1 MGMCPPGAGDTVP
14 LGWGENSTGT
24 KTAPWAAEAGAGFN
38 GSLRVFKHPTGF
50 TPPPTLAACSAAGHP
65 NGAIVGPGTP
75 APACVSLLSDC
86 VYAFLFTNVF
96 LIYLQIFF
104 LSSIPER
111 TSRNLKILRKKKE
124 APSVYLLIDRL
135 FLL

>member
-1 MGMCPPGAGDTVP
+1 MGTCSPGAGDTVL

-24 KTAPWAAEAGAGFN
+24 KTAPRAAEAGAGFN
-38 GSLRVFKHPTGF
+38 GSLRVFKHPAAF
-50 TPPPTLAACSAAGHP
+50 TPPTLAACSAAGHP

-86 VYAFLFTNVF
+86 VCAFLFTNVF
-96 LIYLQIFF
+96 LIYLQIFI

-111 TSRNLKILRKKKE
+111 TSRNLKILRKKKKKKKHL
-124 APSVYLLIDRL
+124 PFIS
-135 FLL
+135 